1 MQSVHV
7 VPDKA
12 DYCITSKIPE
22 HFDGIGTQQ
31 AIKLVA
37 EMYVHPDF
45 SDGVAKPTQKT
56 TVVKKDR
63 FWEFLK
69 WKDEVKLR

>member
-1 MQSVHV
+1 MQSITVI
-7 VPDKA
+7 PDKA

-37 EMYVHPDF
+37 EMYVHPF
-45 SDGVAKPTQKT
+45 GRQCLT
-56 TVVKKDR
+56 TA
-63 FWEFLK
+63 
-69 WKDEVKLR
+69 